1 MFSFTSSRS
10 CPEKAGSES
19 ETLAKNILF
28 LLIFD
33 KYICKYKM
41 HERRVLRIHIY

>member
-10 CPEKAGSES
+10 RPEKAGS